1 MTNDGYGSMMCT
13 LARVFTA
20 SSLLFA
26 SMSFLTCL
34 DAIASKA
41 GGTIWEGVV
50 SSGRTCDPVSSKR
63 SDLFTK
69 PGHELCIFAFL
80 SKQKTTRCAILR
92 QANPNCINEV
102 KT

>member
-80 SKQKTTRCAILR
+80 SKQDHSLR
-92 QANPNCINEV
+92 HPPPSKPKLHQ
-102 KT
+102 